1 MREIRQSGSEGGGNE
16 QTVSPYPYLSFTYR
30 IFGSACLNTEELRWG
45 SPTATPPFKPL
56 GFAPKRKLK
65 DIFVQPSASFRV
77 NPWLFFCPAPLL
89 LVFLD
94 SPLLRR
100 MTEEEARPIGFYRH
114 ISASLHSPP
123 LHSLKLG
130 KMG

>member
-1 MREIRQSGSEGGGNE
+1 MGFEAIHQPKSKDVFCFREIPCSSVANLLLLL
-16 QTVSPYPYLSFTYR
+16 PC
-30 IFGSACLNTEELRWG
+30 A
-45 SPTATPPFKPL
+45 
-56 GFAPKRKLK
+56 
-65 DIFVQPSASFRV
+65 
-77 NPWLFFCPAPLL
+77 LL

-130 KMG
+130 EMG